1 MDSTNTMRLKG
12 KVAIITGGTSGIGLA
27 VAKVFA
33 REGARLVLAARN
45 ETAGKQAVSEVT
57 QGGGEAIFVSC
68 DVTKAADCQ
77 EVVRVAIIHFDKIN
91 LLFNNSGIIF
101 RNKSVVETT
110 EDEWESSIG
119 VMLTGTYHMSRFVI
133 PEMVRVGGGSI
144 INNSSIYGLIG
155 GKGVAAYCAA
165 KGGVTNLTR
174 AMAIDH
180 APQNIRVNCIC
191 PGSVET
197 PLLRQEMEE
206 CGGLEKMRPVFAA
219 QHPLNRIASP
229 EEVANAVLFLAS
241 DESSYITGVALS
253 VDGGRAIW

>member
-1 MDSTNTMRLKG
+1 MRLNE

-27 VAKVFA
+27 VAKLFVK
-33 REGARLVLAARN
+33 EGAKVVLAARN
-45 ETAGKQAVSEVT
+45 AAAGAQAVAEVT
-57 QGGGEAIFVSC
+57 EGGGEAIFVPC

-77 EVVRVAIIHFDKIN
+77 EVVRVAMQHFGKVD

-101 RNKSVVETT
+101 RNKDVVETS
-110 EDEWESSIG
+110 EEEWAGSIG
-119 VMLTGTYHMSRFVI
+119 VMLTGTYLMSRFVI
-133 PEMVRVGGGSI
+133 PEMAKSGGGSI

-180 APQNIRVNCIC
+180 AAQNIRVNCIC

-219 QHPLNRIASP
+219 QHPLNRIASA
-229 EEVANAVLFLAS
+229 EEVANTVLFLAS
-241 DESSYITGVALS
+241 DESSYVTGVALS

>member
-1 MDSTNTMRLKG
+1 MRLAG

-27 VAKVFA
+27 VAKLFA
-33 REGARLVLAARN
+33 KEGAKVVLAARN
-45 ETAGKQAVSEVT
+45 KATGAQAADEVA

-77 EVVRVAIIHFDKIN
+77 EVVRVAIDHYGKID

-101 RNKSVVETT
+101 RNKDVVETS
-110 EDEWESSIG
+110 EEEWASSIG
-119 VMLTGTYHMSRFVI
+119 VMLTGTYLMSRFVI
-133 PEMVRVGGGSI
+133 PEMARGGGGSI

-180 APQNIRVNCIC
+180 ASQNIRVNCIC

-241 DESSYITGVALS
+241 DESSYVTGLALS

>member
-1 MDSTNTMRLKG
+1 MAEAMRLNG
-12 KVAIITGGTSGIGLA
+12 KIAIITGGTSGIGLA
-27 VAKVFA
+27 VAKLFA
-33 REGARLVLAARN
+33 KEGAKVVLAARN
-45 ETAGKQAVSEVT
+45 EAAGTKAVDEVA
-57 QGGGEAIFVSC
+57 QGGGEVIFVSC

-77 EVVRVAIIHFDKIN
+77 EVVRVAMQKFGKVD

-101 RNKSVVETT
+101 RNKDVVETS
-110 EDEWESSIG
+110 EEEWESSIG
-119 VMLTGTYHMSRFVI
+119 VMLTGTYLMSRFVI
-133 PEMVRVGGGSI
+133 PEMAKSGGGSI

-180 APQNIRVNCIC
+180 ASQNIRVNCIC

-219 QHPLNRIASP
+219 QHPLNRIASA
-229 EEVANAVLFLAS
+229 EEVANTVLFLAS
-241 DESSYITGVALS
+241 DESSYVTGVALS

>member
-1 MDSTNTMRLKG
+1 MRLKD
-12 KVAIITGGTSGIGLA
+12 KVAIITGGSSGIGLA
-27 VAKVFA
+27 VAKLFA
-33 REGARLVLAARN
+33 QEGAKLVIAARN
-45 ETAGKQAVSEVT
+45 AAAGEKAVAELTRS
-57 QGGGEAIFVSC
+57 GGEAMFVPC
-68 DVTKAADCQ
+68 DVRRAEDCQ
-77 EVVRVAIIHFDKIN
+77 QVVRIAMQRYGKID
-91 LLFNNSGIIF
+91 LLFNNAGIIF
-101 RNKSVVETT
+101 RNKDIVETS
-110 EDEWESSIG
+110 EEEWESSIE
-119 VMLTGTYHMSRFVI
+119 VMLSGTYRMSRFVI
-133 PEMVRVGGGSI
+133 PEMIKGGGGSI

-180 APQNIRVNCIC
+180 AAQNIRVNCIC

-206 CGGLEKMRPVFAA
+206 CGGLEAMRPVFAA

-241 DESSYITGVALS
+241 DESSYVTGIALP

>member
-1 MDSTNTMRLKG
+1 MRLNG

-27 VAKVFA
+27 VAKLFA
-33 REGARLVLAARN
+33 KEGAKLVLAARSQS
-45 ETAGKQAVSEVT
+45 AGDQAVNEIT
-57 QGGGEAIFVSC
+57 QARGQAVFVPC
-68 DVTKAADCQ
+68 DVTCAEDCR
-77 EVVRVAIIHFDKIN
+77 EVVRVAIECFGKID

-101 RNKSVVETT
+101 RNKDVVETS
-110 EDEWESSIG
+110 EEEWASSIG
-119 VMLTGTYHMSRFVI
+119 VMLTGTYLMSRFVI
-133 PEMVRVGGGSI
+133 PEMARGGGGSI
-144 INNSSIYGLIG
+144 VNNSSIYGLIG

-219 QHPLNRIASP
+219 QHPLNRIATP
-229 EEVANAVLFLAS
+229 EEVANTVLFLAS
-241 DESSYITGVALS
+241 DESSFVTGVALS

>member
-1 MDSTNTMRLKG
+1 MRLSD

-27 VAKVFA
+27 VAKLFA
-33 REGARLVLAARN
+33 REGAKVVLAARH
-45 ETAGKQAVSEVT
+45 EVAGVAAVAQIAEGGGQAV
-57 QGGGEAIFVSC
+57 FVPC
-68 DVTKAADCQ
+68 DVTKAVDCQ
-77 EVVRVAIIHFDKIN
+77 AVVRVAIEKFGKID

-101 RNKSVVETT
+101 RNKSVIETS
-110 EDEWESSIG
+110 EEEWASSIN
-119 VMLTGTYHMSRFVI
+119 VMLTGTYLMSRFVI
-133 PEMVRVGGGSI
+133 PEMAKGGGGSI

-180 APQNIRVNCIC
+180 ASQNIRVNCFC

-206 CGGLEKMRPVFAA
+206 CGGVDRMRPVFAA

-241 DESSYITGVALS
+241 DESSYVTGVALS

>member
-1 MDSTNTMRLKG
+1 MRLSE

-27 VAKVFA
+27 VAHKFA
-33 REGARLVLAARN
+33 KEGAKLVLAARSQA
-45 ETAGKQAVSEVT
+45 AGAHAVAEVVE
-57 QGGGEAIFVSC
+57 GGGEAIFVSC
-68 DVTKAADCQ
+68 DVTKAADCR
-77 EVVRVAIIHFDKIN
+77 EVVRVAIEHFGKID

-101 RNKSVVETT
+101 RNKDVVETS
-110 EDEWESSIG
+110 EEEWASSIG
-119 VMLTGTYHMSRFVI
+119 VMLTGTYLMSRFVI
-133 PEMVRVGGGSI
+133 PEMARGGGGSI
-144 INNSSIYGLIG
+144 VNNSSIYGLIG

-219 QHPLNRIASP
+219 QHPLNRIATP
-229 EEVANAVLFLAS
+229 EEVANTVLFLAS
-241 DESSYITGVALS
+241 DESSFVTGVALS

>member
-1 MDSTNTMRLKG
+1 MRLNE

-27 VAKVFA
+27 VAKLFA
-33 REGARLVLAARN
+33 KEGAKVVLAARN
-45 ETAGKQAVSEVT
+45 AAAGAQAVAEVT
-57 QGGGEAIFVSC
+57 EGGGEAIFVPC

-77 EVVRVAIIHFDKIN
+77 EVVRVAMQKLGKVN

-101 RNKSVVETT
+101 RNKDVVETS
-110 EDEWESSIG
+110 EEEWASSIG
-119 VMLTGTYHMSRFVI
+119 VMLTGTYLMSRFVI
-133 PEMVRVGGGSI
+133 PEMAKSGGGSI

-180 APQNIRVNCIC
+180 AAQNIRVNCIC

-229 EEVANAVLFLAS
+229 EEVANVVLFLAS
-241 DESSYITGVALS
+241 DESSYVTGVALS

>member
-1 MDSTNTMRLKG
+1 MRLNE
-12 KVAIITGGTSGIGLA
+12 KVAIITGGNSGIGLA
-27 VAKVFA
+27 VAKLFA
-33 REGARLVLAARN
+33 KEGAKVVLAARN
-45 ETAGKQAVSEVT
+45 EAAGAQAVAEVT
-57 QGGGEAIFVSC
+57 QGEGEAVYVSC

-77 EVVRVAIIHFDKIN
+77 EVVRVAIEHFGKVN

-101 RNKSVVETT
+101 RNKDVVETS
-110 EDEWESSIG
+110 EEEWASSIG
-119 VMLTGTYHMSRFVI
+119 VMLTGTFLMSHFVI
-133 PEMVRVGGGSI
+133 PEMARGGGGSI

-206 CGGLEKMRPVFAA
+206 CGGLEKMWPVFAA

-241 DESSYITGVALS
+241 DESSYVTGVALS

>member
-1 MDSTNTMRLKG
+1 MRLSE

-27 VAKVFA
+27 VAKLFA
-33 REGARLVLAARN
+33 KEGAKVVLAARN
-45 ETAGKQAVSEVT
+45 AVAGAQAVAEVT
-57 QGGGEAIFVSC
+57 ESGGEAIFVSC

-77 EVVRVAIIHFDKIN
+77 EVVRVAMQKFGKID

-101 RNKSVVETT
+101 RNKDVVETS
-110 EDEWESSIG
+110 EEEWASSIG
-119 VMLTGTYHMSRFVI
+119 VMLTGTYLMSRFVI
-133 PEMVRVGGGSI
+133 PEMARGGGGSI

-180 APQNIRVNCIC
+180 AAQNIRVNCIC

-229 EEVANAVLFLAS
+229 EEVANTVLFLAS
-241 DESSYITGVALS
+241 DESSYVTGVALS

>member
-1 MDSTNTMRLKG
+1 MRLSD

-27 VAKVFA
+27 VAKLFA
-33 REGARLVLAARN
+33 REGAKVVLAARH
-45 ETAGKQAVSEVT
+45 EVAGVAAVAQIAEGGGQAV
-57 QGGGEAIFVSC
+57 FVPC
-68 DVTKAADCQ
+68 DVTKAVDCQ
-77 EVVRVAIIHFDKIN
+77 AVVRVAIEKFGKID

-101 RNKSVVETT
+101 RNKSVIETS
-110 EDEWESSIG
+110 EEEWASSIN
-119 VMLTGTYHMSRFVI
+119 VMLTGTYLMSRFVI
-133 PEMVRVGGGSI
+133 PEMAKGGGGSI

-180 APQNIRVNCIC
+180 ASQNIRVNCIC

-206 CGGLEKMRPVFAA
+206 CGGVDRMRPVFAA

-241 DESSYITGVALS
+241 DESSYVTGVALS

>member
-1 MDSTNTMRLKG
+1 MRLYG

-27 VAKVFA
+27 VAKLFA
-33 REGARLVLAARN
+33 KEGAKVVLAARN
-45 ETAGKQAVSEVT
+45 AAAGAQAVAEIT
-57 QGGGEAIFVSC
+57 HGGGEAIFVSC
-68 DVTKAADCQ
+68 DVTKSADCQ
-77 EVVRVAIIHFDKIN
+77 EVVRVAIERFGKID

-101 RNKSVVETT
+101 RNKDVVETN

-119 VMLTGTYHMSRFVI
+119 VMLTGTYHMSRCVI
-133 PEMVRVGGGSI
+133 PEMARGGGGSI
-144 INNSSIYGLIG
+144 INDSSIYGLIG

-180 APQNIRVNCIC
+180 ASQNIRVNCIC

-219 QHPLNRIASP
+219 QHPLNRIATP
-229 EEVANAVLFLAS
+229 EEVANTVLFLAS
-241 DESSYITGVALS
+241 DESSFVTGVALS

>member
-1 MDSTNTMRLKG
+1 MRLSE

-27 VAKVFA
+27 VAKLFA
-33 REGARLVLAARN
+33 KEGAKLVLAARSQA
-45 ETAGKQAVSEVT
+45 AGDQAVAEIT
-57 QGGGEAIFVSC
+57 QARGQAVFVPC
-68 DVTKAADCQ
+68 DVTRAEDCR
-77 EVVRVAIIHFDKIN
+77 EVVRVAIECFGKID

-101 RNKSVVETT
+101 RNKDVVETS
-110 EDEWESSIG
+110 EDEWASSIG
-119 VMLTGTYHMSRFVI
+119 VMLTGTYLMSRFVI
-133 PEMVRVGGGSI
+133 PEMARGGGGSI
-144 INNSSIYGLIG
+144 VNNSSIYGLIG

-219 QHPLNRIASP
+219 QHPLNRIATP
-229 EEVANAVLFLAS
+229 EEVANTVLFLAS
-241 DESSYITGVALS
+241 DESSFVTGVALS

>member
-1 MDSTNTMRLKG
+1 MRLNE

-27 VAKVFA
+27 VAKLFA
-33 REGARLVLAARN
+33 KEGAKVVLAARN
-45 ETAGKQAVSEVT
+45 AAAGAQAVAEVT
-57 QGGGEAIFVSC
+57 EGGGEAIFVPC
-68 DVTKAADCQ
+68 DVTKATDCQ
-77 EVVRVAIIHFDKIN
+77 EVVRVAMHKFGKVD

-101 RNKSVVETT
+101 RNKDVVETS
-110 EDEWESSIG
+110 EEEWESSIG
-119 VMLTGTYHMSRFVI
+119 VMLTGTYLMSRFVI
-133 PEMVRVGGGSI
+133 PEMAKSGGGSI

-180 APQNIRVNCIC
+180 AAQNIRVNCIC

-229 EEVANAVLFLAS
+229 EEVANTVLFLAS
-241 DESSYITGVALS
+241 DESSYVTGVALS

>member
-1 MDSTNTMRLKG
+1 MRLNG

-27 VAKVFA
+27 VAKLFA
-33 REGARLVLAARN
+33 KEGAKLVLAARH
-45 ETAGKQAVSEVT
+45 EAAGAQAVAEIT
-57 QGGGEAIFVSC
+57 KGGGEAIFVSC
-68 DVTKAADCQ
+68 DVTKAEECK
-77 EVVRVAIIHFDKIN
+77 EVVRVAINHFGKIN

-101 RNKSVVETT
+101 RNKDVVETS
-110 EDEWESSIG
+110 EEEWESSIS
-119 VMLTGTYHMSRFVI
+119 VMLTGTYRMSRLVI
-133 PEMVRVGGGSI
+133 PEMARGGGGSI

-219 QHPLNRIASP
+219 QHPLNRIATP
-229 EEVANAVLFLAS
+229 EEVANTVLFLAS
-241 DESSYITGVALS
+241 DESSFVTGVALS